1 MKDRIPC
8 FFMICTNQTEQECLD
23 KGLFGDRE
31 LRLSYLKSVQKGD
44 LGFLLN
50 VSQDCLLGI
59 FEAEG
64 PARLNIDQA
73 AWGGGFPAQIKVR
86 QVGDLQRIKSA
97 SANLAS
103 FMTLREIRRQP
114 KSYKVPAQNAYGPD
128 ITPKVLALFKALRE
142 VSEVRREEEPVGFIP
157 ETALK
162 DVAGLRDIKNFVY
175 QRIIAPFEDDETA
188 FSLKLRVGGGML
200 LYGPPGT
207 GKTLIATAIA
217 ADIQAKF
224 IDISPSVIVGY
235 PGEAERRLE
244 NMFASLEREPRA
256 VVFLDEAEWILCKR
270 GDQSSSV
277 MQRITPVLLAQLSRI
292 FKQRTRPIVVIAAT
306 NKPEMIDPAFLRP
319 GRFDKVFLVGLPE
332 KEARNDILK
341 VHLSSRAHEI
351 SEKEREELSER
362 MEGYSGAD
370 MELMVEEAAFMAF
383 ARRNQ
388 DKRTAITLAD
398 IQSAIDKTPKSVTPG
413 EIKRFEDWAKQIGRL
428 P

>member
-1 MKDRIPC
+1 
-8 FFMICTNQTEQECLD
+8 MICTNKTEQECLD

-31 LRLSYLKSVQKGD
+31 WRLPYIKSVQTGD

-50 VSQDCLLGI
+50 VSQDSLLGI
-59 FEAEG
+59 FEAESS
-64 PARLNIDQA
+64 ASLNIDQT

-86 QVGDLQRIKSA
+86 QVGDLQRIRSA
-97 SANLAS
+97 SASLAA
-103 FMTLREIRRQP
+103 FMTLKEIRKHP
-114 KSYKVPAQNAYGPD
+114 KSYSIPSQNAYGPD
-128 ITPKVLALFKALRE
+128 VTRQVLSLFKTPKE
-142 VSEVRREEEPVGFIP
+142 VSEPKRREEPVGFIP

-162 DVAGLRDIKNFVY
+162 DVAGLKDIKNFVY
-175 QRIIAPFEDDETA
+175 QRILAPFEDDETA

-217 ADIQAKF
+217 ADIQARF

-244 NMFASLEREPRA
+244 TMFAALEKEPRV

-270 GDQSSSV
+270 GEQTSSV

-332 KEARNDILK
+332 REARNDILK
-341 VHLSSRAHEI
+341 SQLRSRSHRLD
-351 SEKEREELSER
+351 EKELRELTDKLD
-362 MEGYSGAD
+362 GYSGAD
-370 MELMVEEAAFMAF
+370 IEHIVEEAAFKAF
-383 ARRNQ
+383 ARRNEG
-388 DKRTAITLAD
+388 KGVAILVAD
-398 IQSAIDKTPKSVTPG
+398 IQSAIEKTPKSVSS
-413 EIKRFEDWAKQIGRL
+413 EENKRFQEWAKKIGRL
-428 P
+428 A

>member
-1 MKDRIPC
+1 
-8 FFMICTNQTEQECLD
+8 MICTNQTEQECLD

-31 LRLSYLKSVQKGD
+31 WRLPYIRSVQKGD

-50 VSQDCLLGI
+50 VSQDSLLGI

-73 AWGGGFPAQIKVR
+73 AWGGSFPAQVKVK

-97 SANLAS
+97 TANLAS
-103 FMTLREIRRQP
+103 FMTLREIRRHP

-128 ITPKVLALFKALRE
+128 ITSKVLVLFKTPRE
-142 VSEVRREEEPVGFIP
+142 VSEVRRGEEPIGFIP

-188 FSLKLRVGGGML
+188 FLLKLRVGGGML
-200 LYGPPGT
+200 LCGPPGT

-244 NMFASLEREPRA
+244 NMFAALEREPRV

-270 GDQSSSV
+270 GEQTSSV

-319 GRFDKVFLVGLPE
+319 GRFDKVFLVGLPD
-332 KEARNDILK
+332 KEARKDILK
-341 VHLSSRAHEI
+341 VQLSNRSHNI
-351 SEKEREELSER
+351 SEKEFEGLCDSL
-362 MEGYSGAD
+362 EGYSGAD
-370 MELMVEEAAFMAF
+370 IEHIAEETAFIAF

-388 DKRTAITLAD
+388 DQETAITLSD
-398 IQSAIDKTPKSVTPG
+398 IQSVIGKTPKSVSPA
-413 EIKRFEDWAKQIGRL
+413 EIKRFEEWARKMGRL
-428 P
+428 Q

>member
-1 MKDRIPC
+1 MKDRIPS
-8 FFMICTNQTEQECLD
+8 FFMICRNQTEQECLD

-31 LRLSYLKSVQKGD
+31 WRLPYIKSVQKGD

-97 SANLAS
+97 SAKLAS
-103 FMTLREIRRQP
+103 FMTLREIRRHP

-128 ITPKVLALFKALRE
+128 ITQKVLSLFEAPRE
-142 VSEVRREEEPVGFIP
+142 VSAVGKREEEVGFIP

-224 IDISPSVIVGY
+224 IDVGPSVIVGY

-270 GDQSSSV
+270 VDQSSSV

-292 FKQRTRPIVVIAAT
+292 FKQKTRPIVVIAAT

-319 GRFDKVFLVGLPE
+319 GRFEKVFLVGLPE

-341 VHLSSRAHEI
+341 VQLSSRSHRI
-351 SEKEREELSER
+351 DERELAELTAR
-362 MEGYSGAD
+362 MDGYSGAD
-370 MELMVEEAAFMAF
+370 IEHIIEEAAFMAF

-388 DKRTAITLAD
+388 NEGAAITLAD
-398 IQSAIDKTPKSVTPG
+398 IQSAIDNTPKSVSPA
-413 EIKRFEDWAKQIGRL
+413 EIKRFEDWARKMGRQ